1 MGGNGVVKLHASLV
15 LFLIFVNFCLTKKKK
30 EKENCCQ
37 SRKFF
42 SLQINCFLVFVK
54 VLNAKF
60 VPKITIHE
68 SFCQKFRDFL
78 ISQKFLLSKV
88 SAPKVAYPETVSS
101 PSLKRLQKSGN
112 CHYLILTILFSPKGS
127 SKLIF

>member
-1 MGGNGVVKLHASLV
+1 MGENGVVKLHASLV
-15 LFLIFVNFCLTKKKK
+15 LFLIFVNFCLTKKKDK
-30 EKENCCQ
+30 KTCCQ

-42 SLQINCFLVFVK
+42 SLQIKCFLIFVK

-78 ISQKFLLSKV
+78 IPRKFLLAKV
-88 SAPKVAYPETVSS
+88 SAPKLIAKIDATSNSETF
-101 PSLKRLQKSGN
+101 SLKD
-112 CHYLILTILFSPKGS
+112 ILANF
-127 SKLIF
+127 IFII